1 MNKGKMLIADSSPC
15 IAANPM
21 LTVSAVGSEDF
32 STVNENDP
40 ATKMLL
46 KLPIV
51 FDWIEFK
58 GETVFMGI
66 NYEATQKAK
75 KPMVD
80 IFYCATQALNNN
92 VLFTTQ
98 WDKSKFKPSHL
109 GQQF

>member
-1 MNKGKMLIADSSPC
+1 MFIADFSAPNNAKPDVAS
-15 IAANPM
+15 
-21 LTVSAVGSEDF
+21 SAVDSEDF

-40 ATKMLL
+40 AIKMLL

-51 FDWIEFK
+51 FDWVKFK
-58 GETVFMGI
+58 DETVFMGI

-92 VLFTTQ
+92 VLLTTQ
-98 WDKSKFKPSHL
+98 WDKNKFKPSHF